1 VTEIKSGQSQR
12 ERGVLLSNLLRSKT
26 DRIQQGVDDMM
37 MVFKTGPMREANKD
51 NNFLES
57 RWVPSTTA
65 MLSKSVF
72 QPGAERAALM
82 TICQQRVT
90 ALQSKDTMLAANT
103 EERVFTAN
111 GWAAVFQATTNCVR
125 KYGQDQGYDLG
136 LIWAILSRLLMDIFG
151 ENGLR
156 RLRAV
161 VASTEAKEYEK
172 PWMPKY
178 GALGPATRFTQVKDP
193 DLQRQLRTICAT
205 YNMLWSMVG
214 QGGKL
219 RKKTTDSFKQEQV
232 TRMLSARFV
241 RELKVLKRSVKTD
254 KREYDA
260 PVVKAM
266 LQVVQP
272 VKVPL
277 KGTKPRNRVNKKAT
291 FDSTLQRMLLGAGK
305 GVKSRGHEGEG
316 WLASGK
322 PKFEGEVWN
331 LLLVVGGS
339 AMVSM
344 ARREWVE
351 KQ

>member
-1 VTEIKSGQSQR
+1 
-12 ERGVLLSNLLRSKT
+12 
-26 DRIQQGVDDMM
+26 M
-37 MVFKTGPMREANKD
+37 MVAFKTGPMRGTDED
-51 NNFLES
+51 NDSRES
-57 RWVPSTTA
+57 LWVPSNTA
-65 MLSKSVF
+65 KLSKSEF

-90 ALQSKDTMLAANT
+90 ALQSKGIMSAANA
-103 EERVFTAN
+103 EERASTAN

-125 KYGQDQGYDLG
+125 EYGKDQGYDLG

-151 ENGLR
+151 ESGLR

-172 PWMPKY
+172 PLMPKY
-178 GALGPATRFTQVKDP
+178 GALGPATRFTQIKDP

-205 YNMLWSMVG
+205 YNMLWRMVG

-219 RKKTTDSFKQEQV
+219 RKKTKTDSFKQEQV

-241 RELKVLKRSVKTD
+241 RELKVLKRSVETD

-266 LQVVQP
+266 LRVAQP
-272 VKVPL
+272 VKVTL
-277 KGTKPRNRVNKKAT
+277 KGKKPRNTVNKKAT
-291 FDSTLQRMLLGAGK
+291 FDSTLHRMLLGAGK
-305 GVKSRGHEGEG
+305 GVKGMGHEGG
-316 WLASGK
+316 KWLASGK